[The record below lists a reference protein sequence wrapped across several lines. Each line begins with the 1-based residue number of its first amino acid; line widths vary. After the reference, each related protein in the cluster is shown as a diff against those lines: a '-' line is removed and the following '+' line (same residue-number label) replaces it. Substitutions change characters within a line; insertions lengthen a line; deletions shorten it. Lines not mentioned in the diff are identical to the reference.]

1 MTPAVETGA
10 SQPAGAAVA
19 VPAIRLIGIRKEF
32 GEVLAVDNVDLSLQP
47 GEVHA
52 VLGENGAGKSTL
64 MNILGGFLAPDR
76 GTIEVD
82 GSPVTFKTPRD
93 AMAARIGM
101 VHQHFRLVEEF
112 TVAENL
118 AIGLESVK
126 SAGRRDLERH
136 ASELSERF
144 GFPVDPSKRLWEL
157 SVGEKQRVEILRTLG
172 QGTKVMVLDE
182 PTSVLT
188 AAESEVLL
196 ATMRRMAGEG
206 NTIVFISHKLNE
218 VMAVADTITV
228 MRRGRVVGEL
238 KRSEAQL
245 SDLARLTIGD
255 AKTQS
260 DVDVSR
266 RHGSSVGTS
275 VLSVEGVS
283 AADDWGTAA
292 LHDVSLEL
300 RAGEI
305 LGIAG
310 VAGNGQAQL
319 EEVLTGMRTPTAG
332 TIEVAGKRM
341 EGSSVRRFI
350 DAGVRYIPEDR
361 RGTGLAPDEPIW
373 RNAILKCYRQEP
385 VSRGFL
391 MRKGAAMKVAS
402 DLSEKV
408 NLSTK
413 QMNTPA
419 AHLSG
424 GNAQKLLAGR
434 ELEGDPIYVVAVNPS
449 QGLDVGAVAAMWGQ
463 LVEARDRGIG
473 VLLISADL
481 DEILH
486 LSDRILVQYEGRFVG
501 ETPREQADR
510 QKIGVL
516 MGGGADDGS

>member
-1 MTPAVETGA
+1 MA
-10 SQPAGAAVA
+10 STHADPTVSAGTTDV
-19 VPAIRLIGIRKEF
+19 VPAIVLTGICKTF
-32 GEVLAVDNVDLSLQP
+32 GEVRAVDNVDLSLLP

-64 MNILGGFLAPDR
+64 MNILGGFLAPDA
-76 GTIEVD
+76 GAIELD
-82 GSPVTFKTPRD
+82 GRAVAFKTPRD
-93 AMAARIGM
+93 ALAERIGM

-118 AIGLESVK
+118 AVGLESVK
-126 SAGRRDLERH
+126 GAGRRELEHHAADL
-136 ASELSERF
+136 SSRF
-144 GFPVDPSKRLWEL
+144 GFPIDPAKRLWEL

-172 QGTKVMVLDE
+172 QGAKVMVLDE

-188 AAESEVLL
+188 VAESEVLL
-196 ATMRRMAGEG
+196 ETMRRMAAEG

-228 MRRGRVVGEL
+228 MRKGQVVGQL
-238 KRSEAQL
+238 QKSEAEV
-245 SDLARLTIGD
+245 SKLAHLTIGD
-255 AKTQS
+255 ERTQS
-260 DVDVSR
+260 DV
-266 RHGSSVGTS
+266 SVERPKDSVIGAA

-283 AADDWGTAA
+283 AVDDWDTPT
-292 LHDVSLEL
+292 LHDLSFEL

-305 LGIAG
+305 LGVAG

-319 EEVLTGMRTPTAG
+319 EEVLTGMRPPSAG
-332 TIEVAGKRM
+332 TIALDGAPMQGR
-341 EGSSVRRFI
+341 SVRRFI

-373 RNAILKCYRQEP
+373 RNAILKCYRREP
-385 VSRGFL
+385 VSRGVL
-391 MRKGAAMKVAS
+391 MRKGAAMKVAA
-402 DLSEKV
+402 DLAERV
-408 NLSTK
+408 NLSTR
-413 QMNTPA
+413 QLNTPA

-434 ELEGDPIYVVAVNPS
+434 ELEGDPRYVVAVNPS
-449 QGLDVGAVAAMWGQ
+449 QGLDVGAVAAMWKQ

-486 LSDRILVQYEGRFVG
+486 LSDRLFVLYEGRFVD
-501 ETPREQADR
+501 EATREQADR
-510 QKIGVL
+510 RRIGVK
-516 MGGGADDGS
+516 MGGGDENAH